1 LLFGIALQQH
11 HVNRPA
17 GFDAPGAHISIIT
30 SLGAHS
36 SPSIRNF
43 SNYLLPTFPCHAY
56 TIDFPISGLKML
68 QQSHQP
74 ITGTILVADDQA
86 SNREL
91 LHELLTPQGFQVV
104 SVSDGAAVLEQLTR
118 TQVDLVLLDVMMP
131 HLNGF
136 EVCEKIK
143 GDPGTYLIPVILI
156 TALSDKQDRLEG
168 IKAGADDFLSRP
180 VDRTE
185 LLARVRSLLKLK
197 QRTDELERA
206 ESVLFSLARSIE
218 GKDPYTLGHC
228 ERLAEYSARL
238 GEHLGLSEEQLIALR
253 RAGVVHDVGKIAVPD
268 AILLKPGSL
277 TEEEWKLIREHPA
290 VGERICAP
298 LKSFRLVLPI
308 IRHHHERCDGSG
320 YPDGLRAEAIPVTAR
335 VLQIVDVY
343 DALTTDRPYRKALS
357 ITDALQTMKHE
368 VAKGWWDPQIFEQFE
383 RLVRS
388 GAAEFLSR
396 GAVAG
401 R

>member
-1 LLFGIALQQH
+1 
-11 HVNRPA
+11 
-17 GFDAPGAHISIIT
+17 
-30 SLGAHS
+30 
-36 SPSIRNF
+36 
-43 SNYLLPTFPCHAY
+43 
-56 TIDFPISGLKML
+56 ML
-68 QQSHQP
+68 RESHQP
-74 ITGTILVADDQA
+74 ITGTVLVADDQA
-86 SNREL
+86 ANREL
-91 LHELLTPQGFQVV
+91 LEELLTAQGCKVIAV
-104 SVSDGAAVLEQLTR
+104 PDGAAAVEELSR

-143 GDPGTYLIPVILI
+143 NNPDTYLISVIMI

-168 IKAGADDFLSRP
+168 IKVGADDFLSRP

-185 LLARVRSLLKLK
+185 LLARVGSLLKLK

-218 GKDPYTLGHC
+218 GKDPYTHGHC

-238 GEHLGLSEEQLIALR
+238 GEHLQLPEEQLIALR

-268 AILLKPGSL
+268 AILLKPGRL
-277 TEEEWKLIREHPA
+277 TAEEWTLIKEHPV

-308 IRHHHERCDGSG
+308 IRHHHEKLDGSG
-320 YPDGLRAEAIPVTAR
+320 YPDGLRGDAIPVTAH

-343 DALTTDRPYRKALS
+343 DALTTDRPYKKAFP
-357 ITDALQTMKHE
+357 IVDALQTMKEE
-368 VAKGWWDPQIFEQFE
+368 VAKGWWDPHIFDHFE
-383 RLVRS
+383 RLVRG
-388 GAAEFLSR
+388 GAADFFSR
-396 GAVAG
+396 GAAAG
-401 R
+401 H